1 MKISIL
7 TPDFSENC
15 FGRAWSLAKLLQSSY
30 DIEVIGP
37 ASGESI
43 WHPLANSCD
52 FDMKIAWAGTRGLS
66 SFRKML
72 PMITGNVIY
81 ASKPVM
87 ASFGLSLVKKISSGK
102 PVVLDIDDWEL
113 APASSF
119 YNSLPWYKKIND
131 YRLSITNWHS
141 YYYAVLLNKLIF
153 LSDAVTVAGKTLQ
166 NRFGGTII
174 WHARDHNTLDPQKY
188 NQTQLREVY
197 LPTRDRHSFLVGFI
211 GTPRPHKGLE
221 DLIDSIGLLRSTK
234 VLLLLVGVQ
243 DDNYSSKLREK
254 VAASGLED
262 RVCFLPPQPFAKLP
276 EILSIIDLKV
286 IPQRKRPASLGQV
299 PAKIFDAMSMAK
311 PIIATNVFD
320 IPEILN
326 GCGFVIEPENP
337 SLLADSIQYV
347 LDNPDVARQMGVNA
361 REKIEKEYSWEA
373 TENNLKM
380 IFSKY
385 S

>member
-1 MKISIL
+1 
-7 TPDFSENC
+7 
-15 FGRAWSLAKLLQSSY
+15 
-30 DIEVIGP
+30 
-37 ASGESI
+37 
-43 WHPLANSCD
+43 
-52 FDMKIAWAGTRGLS
+52 
-66 SFRKML
+66 
-72 PMITGNVIY
+72 
-81 ASKPVM
+81 
-87 ASFGLSLVKKISSGK
+87 
-102 PVVLDIDDWEL
+102 
-113 APASSF
+113 
-119 YNSLPWYKKIND
+119 
-131 YRLSITNWHS
+131 
-141 YYYAVLLNKLIF
+141 
-153 LSDAVTVAGKTLQ
+153 
-166 NRFGGTII
+166 
-174 WHARDHNTLDPQKY
+174 
-188 NQTQLREVY
+188 
-197 LPTRDRHSFLVGFI
+197 
-211 GTPRPHKGLE
+211 
-221 DLIDSIGLLRSTK
+221 
-234 VLLLLVGVQ
+234 
-243 DDNYSSKLREK
+243 
-254 VAASGLED
+254 
-262 RVCFLPPQPFAKLP
+262 LPPQPFAKLP